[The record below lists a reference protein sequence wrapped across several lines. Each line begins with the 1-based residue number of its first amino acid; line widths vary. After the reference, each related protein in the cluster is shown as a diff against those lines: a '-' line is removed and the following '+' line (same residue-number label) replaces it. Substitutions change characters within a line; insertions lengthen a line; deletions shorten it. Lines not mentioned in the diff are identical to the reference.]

1 MRNSFGFYSR
11 RQAMAGL
18 VGAALALSACGSGD
32 KNATEAASGGDAPT
46 GPQYPDYYP
55 ADYAKLVDAARS
67 EKELLIYSNIAEYN
81 WHDILGGFKRKYPW
95 IKVQA
100 LDLGPT
106 ESFERYYSEVKS
118 GKRSADLLVVAAPDA
133 WQRFVKNDGP
143 EKYVSPETD
152 KVPEWTR
159 PFPGVYTVAI
169 DPMIIIYNK
178 ALMKPAEYPDSLAKL
193 AATAAADP
201 ARFRHKLTTYDS
213 TSHSFAYAIHW
224 AAVDHGKMGGWST
237 LEKLGPFTRP
247 ESGGS
252 TMLDKVMSGEYLASF
267 YTSGITVFPRMKD
280 PGRDKILGWALPK
293 DGVPMMMRG
302 MAVTS
307 GSQHKNAAKLLLD
320 YMLSHDGQ
328 VNAGKGGM
336 TPYRPD
342 VAETEVPYETYNK
355 IATQVGGEQNM
366 IRIDY
371 DPRLLT
377 DYDAFNKRWA
387 GIFKAQK

>member
-1 MRNSFGFYSR
+1 MRNKFKFYSR
-11 RQAMAGL
+11 RQAMVGL
-18 VGAALALSACGSGD
+18 MGAALALSACGSGN
-32 KNATEAASGGDAPT
+32 KEASQVAGGDGAAA

-55 ADYAKLVDAARS
+55 ADYAKLVEAARG
-67 EKELLIYSNIAEYN
+67 EKELLIYSNVAEYN
-81 WHDILGGFKRKYPW
+81 WRDILDGFKRKYPW

-143 EKYVSPETD
+143 EKYASPETD

-178 ALMKPAEYPDSLAKL
+178 ALLKPTEYPDSLTKL
-193 AATAAADP
+193 AATAEADP
-201 ARFRHKLTTYDS
+201 ARFRNKLTTYDS

-224 AAVDHGKMGGWST
+224 AAIDHGKMGGWST
-237 LEKLGPFTRP
+237 FEKLGPFTRP

-307 GSQHKNAAKLLLD
+307 GSQNKNAAKLLLD
-320 YMLSHDGQ
+320 YMLSHEGQ

-342 VAETEVPYETYNK
+342 VADNEVPYETYNK
-355 IATQVGGEQNM
+355 IATAVGGEQNM
-366 IRIDY
+366 IRIGY

-377 DYDAFNKRWA
+377 DYEAFNKRWG
-387 GIFKAQK
+387 GIFKAKK

>member
-1 MRNSFGFYSR
+1 MGSILGIGSR

-18 VGAALALSACGSGD
+18 LAAALALAACG
-32 KNATEAASGGDAPT
+32 GGGNEDSQAGADDTPT

-67 EKELLIYSNIAEYN
+67 ERELLIYSNVAEYN
-81 WHDILGGFKRKYPW
+81 WREILKGFKRKFPW

-118 GKRSADLLVVAAPDA
+118 GKRSADMLVVAAPDA

-143 EKYVSPETD
+143 EEYSSPESS

-159 PFPGVYTVAI
+159 PLPGVYTVAI

-178 ALMKPAEYPDSLAKL
+178 VLLKPSEYPDSLAQL

-201 ARFRHKLTTYDS
+201 SRFRNKLTTYDA

-224 AAVDHGKMGGWST
+224 AAIDHGKMGGWRT
-237 LEKLGPFTRP
+237 FEKLGPYTRP
-247 ESGGS
+247 ETGGS

-280 PGRDKILGWALPK
+280 PGRGKILGWALPK

-307 GSQHKNAAKLLLD
+307 GAKNKNAAKLLLD
-320 YMLSHDGQ
+320 YILSHEGQ
-328 VNAGKGGM
+328 VNAGRGGM

-342 VAETEVPYETYNK
+342 VADNEVPFETYNK
-355 IATQVGGEQNM
+355 ISIAVGGEQNM
-366 IRIDY
+366 VRIGY

-377 DYDAFNKRWA
+377 DYAAFNKRWA
-387 GIFKAQK
+387 DIFKAKK

>member
-1 MRNSFGFYSR
+1 MGSIFGVSSR
-11 RQAMAGL
+11 RQAMASL
-18 VGAALALSACGSGD
+18 LAAALALSACGGGGSE
-32 KNATEAASGGDAPT
+32 KRQAAGADDTPT
-46 GPQYPDYYP
+46 GPLYPDYYP
-55 ADYAKLVDAARS
+55 AEYANLIDAARS
-67 EKELLIYSNIAEYN
+67 EKELLVYSNVAEYN
-81 WHDILGGFKRKYPW
+81 WREILDGFKRKYPW
-95 IKVQA
+95 IKVHA

-118 GKRSADLLVVAAPDA
+118 DKRSADMLVVAAPDA

-143 EKYVSPETD
+143 EKYASPETD

-169 DPMIIIYNK
+169 DPMVIIYNK
-178 ALMKPAEYPDSLAKL
+178 ALLKPTEYPDSLAKL
-193 AATAAADP
+193 AATAEAEP
-201 ARFRHKLTTYDS
+201 ARFRNKLTTYDS

-224 AAVDHGKMGGWST
+224 AAIDHGKMGGWRT
-237 LEKLGPFTRP
+237 FEKLGPYTRP
-247 ESGGS
+247 ETGGS

-307 GSQHKNAAKLLLD
+307 GAKNKNAAKLLLD
-320 YMLSHDGQ
+320 YILSHEGQ

-342 VAETEVPYETYNK
+342 VADSEVPHETYSK
-355 IATQVGGEQNM
+355 ISTAVGGEQNM
-366 IRIDY
+366 VRIGY

-377 DYDAFNKRWA
+377 DYEAFNKRWA
-387 GIFKAQK
+387 DIFKAKK